1 MRARCAG
8 RCTTRRPLH
17 ATQSS
22 VTQFACPTGCNK
34 PVGRWCAEAR
44 ARDATAALAEL
55 GTPAFGPDAEKGT
68 VEASTGVILPG
79 TTEPA
84 ATVELVQRTSGRH
97 VRVKEH
103 RAFNAEGRSWPC
115 TRECHPRYNR
125 AQQDFKKTVD
135 RYTKLAGMKVGAYLL
150 AVVRCAHDGAGRR
163 RARRGGVAQLRWPA
177 APGHE
182 PGPCHGWPIFYLQK
196 LLRIF
201 SP

>member
-1 MRARCAG
+1 MRFAQVAVGNAERTGQQAGTHASAVAAGVASGAGRIRTSPGVHRPSTSGVDVEPDAGAHLQLGNPSGSWSHIKSVRCSGTPGMRARCAG

-22 VTQFACPTGCNK
+22 VTQSACPTGCNK

-84 ATVELVQRTSGRH
+84 ATVELVLRTSGMH

-103 RAFNAEGRSWPC
+103 RALNTE
-115 TRECHPRYNR
+115 ECS
-125 AQQDFKKTVD
+125 
-135 RYTKLAGMKVGAYLL
+135 
-150 AVVRCAHDGAGRR
+150 
-163 RARRGGVAQLRWPA
+163 
-177 APGHE
+177 
-182 PGPCHGWPIFYLQK
+182 GPYS
-196 LLRIF
+196 R
-201 SP
+201 

>member
-1 MRARCAG
+1 MRFAQVAVGNAERTGQQAGTHASAVAAGVASGAGRIRTSPGVHQASTSGGDVEPDAGAHLQLGNLSGSWSHIKSVRCSGTPGMRARCAG

-22 VTQFACPTGCNK
+22 VTQSACPTGCNK

-84 ATVELVQRTSGRH
+84 ATVELVLRTSGMH

-103 RAFNAEGRSWPC
+103 RALNTE
-115 TRECHPRYNR
+115 ECS
-125 AQQDFKKTVD
+125 
-135 RYTKLAGMKVGAYLL
+135 
-150 AVVRCAHDGAGRR
+150 
-163 RARRGGVAQLRWPA
+163 
-177 APGHE
+177 
-182 PGPCHGWPIFYLQK
+182 GPYS
-196 LLRIF
+196 R
-201 SP
+201 

>member
-22 VTQFACPTGCNK
+22 VTQSACPTGCNK

-44 ARDATAALAEL
+44 ARDAAAALAEL
-55 GTPAFGPDAEKGT
+55 GTPTFGPDAEEGT
-68 VEASTGVILPG
+68 VEASTVVMLPG

-103 RAFNAEGRSWPC
+103 RAFNAEGRSGPC
-115 TRECHPRYNR
+115 TRECHPRDNR

-135 RYTKLAGMKVGAYLL
+135 QYTKLAGMKVGAYLL
-150 AVVRCAHDGAGRR
+150 AVVRCAHNHSMGIQG
-163 RARRGGVAQLRWPA
+163 
-177 APGHE
+177 
-182 PGPCHGWPIFYLQK
+182 
-196 LLRIF
+196 
-201 SP
+201 